1 MRGHHSPVENVI
13 VMTGELPSSTQRNRK
28 GITSAQIRKACS
40 SVLFTTELASF
51 LLQPLL
57 GILQVMTGHSLL
69 PCFTY
74 RRRRRV
80 RERRSRAC
88 IPRWFSSPVPQVRL
102 PVVGRTDGVFSATSP
117 AVFAEFVRKDILFR
131 KVNFFSTCPAEYGS
145 RLEGGFGRWATTLS
159 LSLNSLVTTGAEM
172 EVICRGN
179 HHHMNYPPRLL
190 CPFLYLNLDTYRLT
204 GYFVVW
210 LCNSAA
216 RSRPGFSASG
226 FYHHCQN

>member
-40 SVLFTTELASF
+40 SVSWTTELASF

-57 GILQVMTGHSLL
+57 GILQVMTGHSLFFSLL

-74 RRRRRV
+74 RRRRCV

-88 IPRWFSSPVPQVRL
+88 VPRWFSSPVPQVRL
-102 PVVGRTDGVFSATSP
+102 LVVGRTDGVFSATSP
-117 AVFAEFVRKDILFR
+117 AVFS
-131 KVNFFSTCPAEYGS
+131 NFFSTCPAEYGS
-145 RLEGGFGRWATTLS
+145 RLEGVFGRW
-159 LSLNSLVTTGAEM
+159 

-179 HHHMNYPPRLL
+179 HRNMNYPPRLL
-190 CPFLYLNLDTYRLT
+190 FRFLYLKPRYLPLRWEVCRL
-204 GYFVVW
+204 VV
-210 LCNSAA
+210 
-216 RSRPGFSASG
+216 
-226 FYHHCQN
+226 

>member
-40 SVLFTTELASF
+40 SVSLTTELASF

-57 GILQVMTGHSLL
+57 GILQVMTGHSFFFSLL

-88 IPRWFSSPVPQVRL
+88 VPRWFSSPVPQVRL

-131 KVNFFSTCPAEYGS
+131 KVNFFSACPAEYGS
-145 RLEGGFGRWATTLS
+145 RLEGVFGRW
-159 LSLNSLVTTGAEM
+159 

-179 HHHMNYPPRLL
+179 HRDMNYPPRLL
-190 CPFLYLNLDTYRLT
+190 FRFLYLKPRYLPLRWEVCRL
-204 GYFVVW
+204 VV
-210 LCNSAA
+210 
-216 RSRPGFSASG
+216 
-226 FYHHCQN
+226 